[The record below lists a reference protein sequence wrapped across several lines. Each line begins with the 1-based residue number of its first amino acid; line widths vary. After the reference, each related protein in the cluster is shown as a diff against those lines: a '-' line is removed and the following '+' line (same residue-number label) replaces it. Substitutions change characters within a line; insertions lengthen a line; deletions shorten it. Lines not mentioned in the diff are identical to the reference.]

1 MVTFIVWLPAFP
13 LVGATVHQGTPLFRV
28 EATLTTHAVFVV
40 KENVCSP
47 APSVKFI
54 FPCSKSIMFSDCFG
68 ALSFSLLQAVKNMHN
83 GNSMNKID
91 IFFSFILFEFN
102 ISL

>member
-1 MVTFIVWLPAFP
+1 MTFMVWLPAFP
-13 LVGATVHQGTPLFRV
+13 LVGATVHQGAPPFRV